1 MRLFSLLAAT
11 IALTGCSKKTACY
24 GLTDNEVLQSIQGAY
39 AGSRDTPEMARKSRL
54 DKSRVIAVERF
65 GARGEDA
72 FSGMIFVKTT
82 AVSSAFANSRTA
94 HTRRART
101 AELRTSKTGLTH
113 SRGRAFEKSRGG
125 LRHVRFPPKADIS
138 VAEGRMTSCSRI
150 RRSPADRGYTTRTL
164 RYPCR

>member
-72 FSGMIFVKTT
+72 FSGMIFRQDDGSLFSIRQFEDCTYTT
-82 AVSSAFANSRTA
+82 SPDG
-94 HTRRART
+94 
-101 AELRTSKTGLTH
+101 RTSDLKNWAYPLA
-113 SRGRAFEKSRGG
+113 RP
-125 LRHVRFPPKADIS
+125 RF
-138 VAEGRMTSCSRI
+138 
-150 RRSPADRGYTTRTL
+150 
-164 RYPCR
+164 